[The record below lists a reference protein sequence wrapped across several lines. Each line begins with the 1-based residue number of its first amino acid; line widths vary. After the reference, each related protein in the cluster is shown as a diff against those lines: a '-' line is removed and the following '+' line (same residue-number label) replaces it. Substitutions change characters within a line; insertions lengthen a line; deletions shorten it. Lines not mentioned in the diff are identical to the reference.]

1 MEFQKY
7 RQGEHNI
14 KLKLTRNDGEVFEK
28 SIIMRIGDPIAS
40 IATNNTKPNKG
51 EKVTF
56 QAKKINQEGVTFS
69 WEIRKEGSESILY
82 AVNGPRAEYAFR
94 EIGNYGVS
102 LISSKGDA
110 RDKETMQIYIDSR
123 PPVVRFDAQ
132 PENSETPNIY
142 FFDGT
147 ATYDPD
153 YPDGRS
159 MKYEWFVNDKPV
171 NLTEANTGNSRG
183 TYMFPEKGTYQIKIQ
198 VSDEERKV

>member
-1 MEFQKY
+1 
-7 RQGEHNI
+7 
-14 KLKLTRNDGEVFEK
+14 
-28 SIIMRIGDPIAS
+28 
-40 IATNNTKPNKG
+40 
-51 EKVTF
+51 
-56 QAKKINQEGVTFS
+56 
-69 WEIRKEGSESILY
+69 
-82 AVNGPRAEYAFR
+82 
-94 EIGNYGVS
+94 
-102 LISSKGDA
+102 
-110 RDKETMQIYIDSR
+110 MQIYIDSR

-183 TYMFPEKGTYQIKIQ
+183 TYMFPEKGTYQIELQ
-198 VSDEERKV
+198 VSDEEGKVGSFKKTITIKNLLSVQLSRTEDTPLGLCC